1 MTLKRKKKKET
12 FLQDKNGHGKGGK
25 GGEVQSELLYVYIL
39 TRQKR
44 Y

>member
-12 FLQDKNGHGKGGK
+12 FLQDKNGHGKGG
-25 GGEVQSELLYVYIL
+25 EVQSELLYVYIL